1 MKLSPAD
8 AKLFMSLM
16 LPLQW
21 YVNQQAQI
29 LPDIETFEEFCATEV
44 EDKIQVRDHLFSH
57 LGLIDQFSKDNP
69 NDLDEESLSLIA
81 GWKNFIRGDF
91 FIERFLKKHSIFI
104 DDSDNVYAVLG
115 LTDGR
120 ARRVY

>member
-1 MKLSPAD
+1 MSPAD

-16 LPLQW
+16 LLLQW

-69 NDLDEESLSLIA
+69 NDLDEESQSLIA
-81 GWKNFIRGDF
+81 GLEKF
-91 FIERFLKKHSIFI
+91 
-104 DDSDNVYAVLG
+104 YQ
-115 LTDGR
+115 
-120 ARRVY
+120 RRLFY